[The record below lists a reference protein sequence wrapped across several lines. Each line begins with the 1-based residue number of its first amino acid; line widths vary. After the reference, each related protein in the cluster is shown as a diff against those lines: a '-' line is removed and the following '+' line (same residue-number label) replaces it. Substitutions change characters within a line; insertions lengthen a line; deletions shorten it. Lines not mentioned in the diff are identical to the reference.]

1 MRFGWRTG
9 KSKMAPF
16 LLLLLLS
23 MGIAAAASALPPPLK
38 PRQTWTVGYWAHDL
52 SDYGCKPIILIW
64 AKATIEPGNMGNT
77 VGPRLSDGLK
87 ALFGPANVATQG
99 VDYWGFIDTNFYPGG
114 APPWGIY
121 DMQLLLSAAATCP
134 NSKIVAAGYSQGAA
148 LTHRAIEGLS
158 QATKDR
164 IAGVVTFGDTQ
175 VWQDGGRIRNFDPGR
190 TLIICNAGDLVCTG
204 TLYVFPVHFDYVKWV
219 PAAAY
224 YLAGKLLED
233 AAARPWPNGS
243 FVYPSGGGGGN
254 GSGNGNGTAPS
265 VPVPVVVPPVPPP
278 PQAPTAVP
286 LTPPLPV
293 PDGVGD
299 GDDFEE
305 GGRGL

>member
-1 MRFGWRTG
+1 
-9 KSKMAPF
+9 MAPF

-64 AKATIEPGNMGNT
+64 AKATIEPGNMVRGWTLTYVTSVPTKQLEWLLDRCCHENSRDANLSYFKGNT

-134 NSKIVAAGYSQGAA
+134 NSKIVAAGY
-148 LTHRAIEGLS
+148 R
-158 QATKDR
+158 
-164 IAGVVTFGDTQ
+164 
-175 VWQDGGRIRNFDPGR
+175 
-190 TLIICNAGDLVCTG
+190 
-204 TLYVFPVHFDYVKWV
+204 
-219 PAAAY
+219 
-224 YLAGKLLED
+224 
-233 AAARPWPNGS
+233 
-243 FVYPSGGGGGN
+243 
-254 GSGNGNGTAPS
+254 
-265 VPVPVVVPPVPPP
+265 
-278 PQAPTAVP
+278 
-286 LTPPLPV
+286 
-293 PDGVGD
+293 
-299 GDDFEE
+299 
-305 GGRGL
+305 